1 MTKSMFNRRKSWGGK
16 ERRSVYTGKDRRSGE
31 DRRAKLERNVYGRL
45 SVLDQFKDI
54 GVFRVNPWTFTGEKV
69 FLEPAWIFDRRD
81 KKYQEWNED
90 QLAHLIRTAPGDEE
104 NLRALFHKLGS
115 RDLLEGMYVG

>member
-1 MTKSMFNRRKSWGGK
+1 MQNRRKSWSGK
-16 ERRSVYTGKDRRSGE
+16 ERRSVYTGEDRRSGE

-54 GVFRVNPWTFTGEKV
+54 GVFRVNPRIFTGENS
-69 FLEPAWIFDRRD
+69 FMEPAWIYDRRD
-81 KKYQEWNED
+81 KKYQEWKED
-90 QLAHLIRTAPGDEE
+90 QIASLLRTNPGDEE
-104 NLRALFHKLGS
+104 KFRTMFHKLGS